1 MTYTSGPTATADKPW
16 QVGATT
22 PQIEYRSVQ
31 LFDLFLKYKLFEHTE
46 LNASLQ
52 NLTDRYYLD
61 PLAQSFARA
70 RAYPAGGDAGGSE
83 PPSPPPGVG
92 GGAPLGR
99 ADNRPAV
106 IRRSTGAPA
115 PHPSGAV
122 RRSGETASVTTTT
135 GNSPP
140 PASGRSRC

>member
-61 PLAQSFARA
+61 PLAQSFM
-70 RAYPAGGDAGGSE
+70 PAPGVPCGWGCRRSSE
-83 PPSPPPGVG
+83 PPSPS
-92 GGAPLGR
+92 R
-99 ADNRPAV
+99 RC
-106 IRRSTGAPA
+106 RRSAAPVGRITAQRLSAEA
-115 PHPSGAV
+115 PGLRSPSLRNCPEERRDSV
-122 RRSGETASVTTTT
+122 RHHDNG
-135 GNSPP
+135 
-140 PASGRSRC
+140 